1 MAQTK
6 GYEMNSPPQ
15 QSSQFQA
22 PQQQQH
28 TTVIINQPS
37 APTNPL
43 LVGTVQGTREWSSGL
58 LDCSE
63 DIGSMAFTCCCYP
76 CSVCTIGN
84 RIGENWFTLCFVP
97 AADITYRTRI
107 RTLGGIRGD
116 MFSDC
121 MSVTCC
127 PACAVCQEQRE
138 LTTMGL

>member
-63 DIGSMAFTCCCYP
+63 DIGSSKLM
-76 CSVCTIGN
+76 
-84 RIGENWFTLCFVP
+84 
-97 AADITYRTRI
+97 TYD
-107 RTLGGIRGD
+107 GY
-116 MFSDC
+116 
-121 MSVTCC
+121 V
-127 PACAVCQEQRE
+127 
-138 LTTMGL
+138 